1 METKQFKAESVR
13 LLDLMINS
21 IYTNREIFLR
31 ELISN
36 ASDAIDKIYYKAL
49 TDDQITFDKS
59 KYIIR
64 LEADKNARTLT
75 VSDTGIGM
83 TYEELEENLGTIA
96 KSGSYELK
104 ETIEKNEEH
113 DIIGQFGVGFY
124 ASFMVAKKVIVESK
138 AFGSDKAYRWS
149 SEGSTGFTIEPCE
162 KTEAGTDI
170 TLFLKDN
177 TEEESYDE
185 FLEPYRLQSLV
196 THYSNYIA
204 YPIKMEMEKTRLK
217 EGTEKE
223 PEYETYTED
232 TVLNSM
238 VPLWRK
244 NKNELTEEDYHNFY
258 HEKHFGFDEP
268 LFYTHLSVEGLLS
281 YKAILYIPSQPPY
294 DFYTKDFQKGL
305 ALYANGVLIM
315 EKCEELLPDYFAFVK
330 GVVDSEDLSL
340 NISRETIQHNR
351 QLRMIGN
358 KIEQKISDELHH
370 LLKNDRKK
378 YEEFFNAFGRQ
389 LKFSVY
395 NDYGMHKDQLKDF
408 LLFYSAKN
416 EKLISFKEYL
426 ETMQSDQT
434 NVYYATG
441 DTVEFIDKLPQVS
454 IIKDK
459 GYDILYLTE
468 EVDEFV
474 MKVLG
479 DYDGKSFKS
488 VSDETSEE
496 TEETVS
502 ADDQKLLDAMKE
514 HLGDAVVKVKTT
526 TKLKEDLVYL
536 STVGDISID
545 MEKTLNAM
553 PIPQEVKANK
563 VLEINGNHHV
573 YNKLKEA
580 FAKDDPSDFQLYTE
594 ILYNQAR
601 IISGLQIEDPLKFT
615 ANLTKLMAK

>member
-1 METKQFKAESVR
+1 MKTKQFKAESVR

-49 TDDQITFDKS
+49 TDDNVTFDKD
-59 KYIIR
+59 KYFIR
-64 LEADKNARTLT
+64 LKADKDARTLT

-96 KSGSYELK
+96 KSGSHDLK
-104 ETIEKNEEH
+104 TTIEEAEEH

-138 AFGSDKAYRWS
+138 AYGSDQAYRWS
-149 SEGSTGFTIEPCE
+149 SEGSSGFTIEPCDKKE
-162 KTEAGTDI
+162 VGTDI
-170 TLFLKDN
+170 ILFLKDN
-177 TEEESYDE
+177 SEDENFDE
-185 FLEPYRLQSLV
+185 FLEPYRLQALV
-196 THYSNYIA
+196 THYSNYIG
-204 YPIKMEMEKTRLK
+204 YPIKMEMEKSRAK

-223 PEYETYTED
+223 PEFETYTED
-232 TVLNSM
+232 TILNSM

-244 NKNELTEEDYHNFY
+244 NKNELNEEDYHNFY
-258 HEKHFGFDEP
+258 QEKHFGFDTP
-268 LFYTHLSVEGLLS
+268 LLYTHLSVEGLMS
-281 YKAILYIPSQPPY
+281 YRAILFVPSQPSY
-294 DFYTKDFQKGL
+294 DFYSKDYEKGL

-358 KIEQKISDELHH
+358 RIEQKISEELQN
-370 LLKNDRKK
+370 LLKNDREK
-378 YEEFFNAFGRQ
+378 YETFYKAFGRQ

-395 NDYGMHKDQLKDF
+395 NDYGMHKDKLQDF
-408 LLFYSAKN
+408 LLFHSAKN
-416 EKLISFKEYL
+416 EKLISFKEYI
-426 ETMQSDQT
+426 ETMQEDQE
-434 NVYYATG
+434 NIYYATG
-441 DTVEFIDKLPQVS
+441 DTIDFIDQLPQVS
-454 IIKDK
+454 IVKNK

-474 MKVLG
+474 FKVIG
-479 DYDGKSFKS
+479 EYEGKSFKS
-488 VSDETSEE
+488 VSDEASDE
-496 TEETVS
+496 TEEKVS
-502 ADDQKLLDAMKE
+502 EEDQKLLDAMKD

-526 TKLKEDLVYL
+526 KQLKDDLVYL

-553 PIPQEVKANK
+553 PIPQDIKANK
-563 VLEINGNHHV
+563 VLEINANHRV
-573 YNKLKEA
+573 FNKLKEA
-580 FAKDDPSDFQLYTE
+580 YTEEDQSDFKLYTE
-594 ILYNQAR
+594 VLYNQAR
-601 IISGLQIEDPLKFT
+601 IISGLPIEDPLKFT
-615 ANLTKLMAK
+615 ANLTKLMEK